1 MPGRELYAFSAFTLD
16 VSERRLARS
25 GEAVPLA
32 PKAFDLLVALVRR
45 AGRLVT
51 KPELLAQ
58 VWPDAFVE
66 EGILSVHVSALR
78 KSLGEE
84 RSRIET
90 VARVGYRFVG
100 DVSTQEAA
108 PGGERPFS
116 LAVVPARPV
125 GGGIASGRGWPTAL
139 TFADT
144 LVDDLGR
151 LPRVV
156 VRPTRA
162 VLARADSAGPP
173 ATIGAA
179 LRVDAVLE
187 ATVALTEGQTRVTAR
202 LLRSGDGV
210 CLWQRDFDETDLL
223 AVARDVAACVADH
236 LGLHQASTTG
246 RAPSHPPEAYEAFG
260 RGRSHLLS
268 ASMLEVPQAVEAFRA
283 ATEVAP
289 TYAAA
294 HAGLALAHCAEAEWR
309 VRPWTEA
316 YASARA
322 AALRALAMDDTCA
335 DAQVALGAVLFRG
348 DWNWVGAERSL
359 ERALRLNPN
368 HTEAYLHYGGL
379 LEALGRLQ
387 EGLAMKLRA
396 LERDPFSP
404 LVDLQISMSHFY
416 QRRYDDTI
424 EWARKALEIDPRHP
438 HAREFLAGA
447 YLKKGDSDRYMEENL
462 RHAELHGAPAE
473 LIETLKSTYSK
484 GGAAGVVRFALA
496 QAAKQPLAFPDF
508 QMALLHAEVD
518 DLEKAFLHL
527 DRAIESRDPAL
538 VHLAV
543 GPQWDGLRRD
553 TPRFNERLARMGLPA
568 GASRPGDAG

>member
-1 MPGRELYAFSAFTLD
+1 MPGRESYVFSAFTLD
-16 VSERRLARS
+16 VSERRLSRA
-25 GEAVPLA
+25 GQAIPLA
-32 PKAFDLLVALVRR
+32 PRAFDLLVALVRR

-51 KPELLAQ
+51 KAELLAQ

-78 KSLGEE
+78 KALGAD
-84 RSRIET
+84 RIET
-90 VARVGYRFVG
+90 VPRAGYRFAG
-100 DVSTQEAA
+100 DVSMPGVEAEEA
-108 PGGERPFS
+108 RPFS
-116 LAVVPARPV
+116 LAVLPARPAA
-125 GGGIASGRGWPTAL
+125 GGIATGPGWSTAL

-144 LVDDLGR
+144 LADGLGR

-162 VLARADSAGPP
+162 VIARGDPADPP
-173 ATIGAA
+173 AAIGAA

-187 ATVALTEGQTRVTAR
+187 ATAALSQGRVRLTAR
-202 LLRSGDGV
+202 LVRSGDGA
-210 CLWQRDFDETDLL
+210 CLWQRDFDEADLL
-223 AVARDVAACVADH
+223 AVAGDVAAGVADH
-236 LGLHQASTTG
+236 LGLDRARTAV
-246 RAPSHPPEAYEAFG
+246 RAPAHPPEAYERFG

-268 ASMLEVPQAVEAFRA
+268 ASMLEVPKAVDAFRA
-283 ATEVAP
+283 ATGVAP

-309 VRPWTEA
+309 VRPCAEA

-348 DWNWVGAERSL
+348 EWNWTGAERSL

-368 HTEAYLHYGGL
+368 HTEAYLHYGSL
-379 LEALGRLQ
+379 LEALGRLE
-387 EGLAMKLRA
+387 EGLEMKLRA

-404 LVDLQISMSHFY
+404 LVALQISMSHFH
-416 QRRYDDTI
+416 QRRYEEAI
-424 EWARKALEIDPRHP
+424 EWAQKALEIDPRHP

-462 RHAELHGAPAE
+462 RHAERHGAPAE
-473 LIETLKSTYSK
+473 LVETLRSVYSSE
-484 GGAAGVVRFALA
+484 GSAGVVRFALA

-508 QMALLHAEVD
+508 QMALLYAEAG
-518 DLEKAFLHL
+518 DLEAAFLHL
-527 DRAIESRDPAL
+527 DRAIDSRDPAL

-543 GPQWDGLRRD
+543 GPQWDGLRRESA
-553 TPRFNERLARMGLPA
+553 RFEERLARMGLPA
-568 GASRPGDAG
+568 RPAWSGDAR